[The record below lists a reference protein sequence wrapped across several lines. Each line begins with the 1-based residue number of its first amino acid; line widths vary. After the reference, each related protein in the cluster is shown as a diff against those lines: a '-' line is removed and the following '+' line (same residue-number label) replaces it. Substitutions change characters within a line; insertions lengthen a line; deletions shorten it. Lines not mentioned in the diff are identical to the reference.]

1 MNDRRYLIHKNK
13 RIKVPQLANRR
24 KGKLNFSTT
33 IKGKHYDLK
42 VSHIQVKLPILK
54 NTPLYMIVVYGY
66 GKKPMK
72 LLTNLKVKGKSDVL
86 RILKG
91 YITRWRIEEL
101 FRVQKQEFGL
111 EKIRTLSIN
120 SLKILYH
127 TMNYL
132 IGYYSMIIEK
142 NNVLTKMILERA
154 RSTNDIA
161 LIRFYLYRFIRG
173 VSTILAFDSK
183 GIHHFHRIEKR
194 LG

>member
-1 MNDRRYLIHKNK
+1 M
-13 RIKVPQLANRR
+13 
-24 KGKLNFSTT
+24 
-33 IKGKHYDLK
+33 K
-42 VSHIQVKLPILK
+42 VSHIQVKLPVLK
-54 NTPLYMIVVYGY
+54 DTPLYMIVVYGY

-72 LLTNLKVKGKSDVL
+72 LLTNLEVKGKSDVL

-111 EKIRTLSIN
+111 EKIRTMSMN
-120 SLKILYH
+120 SLQILYH

-132 IGYYSMIIEK
+132 IGYYSMAIE
-142 NNVLTKMILERA
+142 NNNYLTKMIIERA

-161 LIRFYLYRFIRG
+161 FIKFYLYRFIRG
-173 VSTILAFDSK
+173 VSNILVFDFT

-194 LG
+194 LGQLTLL